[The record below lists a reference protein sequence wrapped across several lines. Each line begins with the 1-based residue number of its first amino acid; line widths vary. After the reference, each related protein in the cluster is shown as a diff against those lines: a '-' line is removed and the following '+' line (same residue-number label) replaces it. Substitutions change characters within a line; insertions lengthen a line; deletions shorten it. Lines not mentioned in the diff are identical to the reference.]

1 MATARFSTGPGRRPK
16 GFLRRNRAAIVFN
29 LVVAALLLAGL
40 ELGLTWALDHPERFA
55 NSPAILN
62 ALRIIHDEERVL
74 SIQYDPAC
82 AEYDPQTTYRL
93 RPGSCRFASTEF
105 DTDYAINSQGLRD
118 DEASLTAPEI
128 IVLGDSFAM
137 GWGVEQDEAFPQVL
151 ERLTGAR
158 VLDAAISSFGTVREL
173 RMLSRLDRSNLKALV
188 IQYCDNDFRENLSFM
203 TSGNRL
209 GIMPREEFQARS
221 DKAMA
226 RRYWFGRYLNRLRK
240 SVSHILA
247 RRIKGLAGAAS
258 GPDSEP
264 TDRQEAE
271 AFVNALAHGPVDLS
285 GVPVFVLELLPFAAG
300 DDGFA
305 ARLEELATRGAAAG
319 LDLRVL
325 RTAGL
330 FEPGDT
336 YLLDDHLR
344 ASGQAKVAALLARE
358 LKPLLGN

>member
-1 MATARFSTGPGRRPK
+1 MTASRSSTGPGRRPA

-82 AEYDPQTTYRL
+82 AEYDPDTTYRL

-105 DTDYAINSQGLRD
+105 DTGYAINSQGLRD
-118 DEASLTAPEI
+118 DEASLTAPEV

-151 ERLTGAR
+151 EGLTGAR

-209 GIMPREEFQARS
+209 GIMPREQYQARS

-247 RRIKGLAGAAS
+247 RRMKGLAGMAQE
-258 GPDSEP
+258 PEP
-264 TDRQEAE
+264 TDRREAE
-271 AFVNALAHGPVDLS
+271 AFVNALAHGPVDLA
-285 GVPVFVLELLPFAAG
+285 GVPVFVLELLPFASG

-305 ARLEELATRGAAAG
+305 TRLKDLAAQGASAG

-330 FEPGDT
+330 FEPDDT

-344 ASGQAKVAALLARE
+344 PSGQAKVAALLARE
-358 LKPLLGN
+358 LKPLLGD